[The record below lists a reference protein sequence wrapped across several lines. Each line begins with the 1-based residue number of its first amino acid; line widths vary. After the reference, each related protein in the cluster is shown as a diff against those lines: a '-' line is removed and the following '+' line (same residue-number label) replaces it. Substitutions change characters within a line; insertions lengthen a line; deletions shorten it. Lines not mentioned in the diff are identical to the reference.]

1 VVLGKLS
8 EAQGLKYVL
17 YGPWANWHHSGTIV
31 KTKKSKE
38 KKKKEKKE
46 KKRVASKKYKYPIL
60 D

>member
-31 KTKKSKE
+31 KTKKSKKKNKK
-38 KKKKEKKE
+38 KKKKEKRKE
-46 KKRVASKKYKYPIL
+46 KGCF
-60 D
+60 